1 MRSKYKW
8 IFTLLMALTMQLSF
22 AQEKTV
28 TGEVTDGGVPLPGVS
43 VLIKGTSKGTQTD
56 VNGKFTITAKSGDVL
71 LFSFI
76 GMKDSAIP
84 VGKSNNIRVPMTSE
98 AQNLK
103 DVVVEGYRSTTKSST
118 IVAQQTV
125 KAATIE
131 NRPNA
136 SFMAT
141 LQGQVAG
148 LNITSGSGQPGTKT
162 AVIIRGAGTAN
173 GNTDPLYV
181 IDGLPTNGDNFRSLN
196 PNDIESV
203 TVLKDASAIAVYGNR
218 GANGVI
224 VVKTKRGGTSG
235 EKTKF
240 RYSTSTGFTTI
251 QRAKYDFTNSKQ
263 LLTLEKNYGVGLG
276 STLTDQQI
284 SDYSVNTDWVNH
296 FFETASSVDH
306 QFSVENSGKN
316 LNSYSSLS
324 YTDQKGILSS
334 TGLQRFTLRN
344 NLTGKSND
352 GKFTYSTNLMMG
364 LSKNNEASSLGT
376 GSINQNYV
384 LGATLSAPYI
394 APSDYTGSA
403 DLVNLYYNT
412 GSLLYTPLMLMDK
425 LKTAGNSTE
434 EFRLMASTD
443 LGYKLNKDFTLRSR
457 TGMETIESRNLAYSL
472 PTSFNSILFKNPAA
486 EFGGF
491 EDNNNRREYRF
502 NNLWQLD
509 YKKSIDKHSFNGL
522 LNAEY
527 NYAQVNSNNMRQ
539 SGLDP
544 RTYVPGTGSGYLAD
558 IAAHDFYGGRIS
570 SSKLKYNLISYFGIL
585 DYDFD
590 SRFGLS
596 GTYRI
601 DGTSRFAKDLAWG
614 KFWSLGGRWNIN
626 NESFMRDQNLVQVLK
641 LRASYGL
648 TGNQRVVNGTEFSGI
663 IPPGFLDTYGNATNV
678 YNGQSGY
685 GITFGYPDLHWET
698 TKQGNIGLDFELLRN
713 KFRGTVDLYHKKTTD
728 LFFATPVSPISG
740 TTSIT
745 KNSDVFVIN
754 KGVEL
759 TLAYDLVRK
768 KDFKFTLRANGS
780 YNKNVIDG
788 IKENDG
794 KIISGGSITQ
804 NGGQIFEFYNIPYAG
819 VNPVNG
825 NLLFKAADGTL
836 TETPSVDRDRVS
848 TGKSSLPVYQGGFG
862 FDADYKGFFLTSTFT
877 YVAKVW
883 RFDYDLAGLYDPTA
897 LGQFVATADL
907 LNAWTPTNTNT
918 SVPSLTAS
926 NLGTADD
933 SDRFLRDASYIRMRH
948 LQLGYKMPK
957 KYLEKTFINDL
968 SFYVQGQNLVTF
980 TKWKGF
986 DAESNRAADQGQYPT
1001 PRIFSIGMDLKF

>member
-1 MRSKYKW
+1 
-8 IFTLLMALTMQLSF
+8 MQLSF

-28 TGEVTDGGVPLPGVS
+28 TGEVTEGGLPLPGVS
-43 VLIKGTSKGTQTD
+43 VLIKGTNKGTQTD
-56 VNGKFTITAKSGDVL
+56 VNGKFAINAKAGEVL
-71 LFSFI
+71 VFSFI
-76 GMKDSAIP
+76 GMKDSAIT

-196 PNDIESV
+196 PNDIESA

-224 VVKTKRGGTSG
+224 VVKTKRGATSG

-251 QRAKYDFTNSKQ
+251 QRAKYNFTNSQQ
-263 LLTLEKNYGVGLG
+263 LLTLEKNYGVGKG

-296 FFETASSVDH
+296 FFETASSVEH

-316 LNSYSSLS
+316 LNSYSSIS

-344 NLTGKSND
+344 NLSGKSND
-352 GKFTYSTNLMMG
+352 DKFTYSTNLMMG

-394 APSDYTGSA
+394 APSEYTGSA
-403 DLVNLYYNT
+403 DLVDLYNRT

-425 LKTAGNSTE
+425 LKTAGSSTE
-434 EFRLMASTD
+434 EFRLMASAD
-443 LGYKLNKDFTLRSR
+443 LGYKLHNDLTFRSR
-457 TGMETIESRNLAYSL
+457 TGTETIESRYLGYSL

-502 NNLWQLD
+502 NQLWQLD
-509 YKKSIDKHSFNGL
+509 YKKSIGKHSVNGL

-527 NYAQVNSNNMRQ
+527 NYAQVNSNNMSQR
-539 SGLDP
+539 GLDP

-558 IAAHDFYGGRIS
+558 IAAHDFYAARIS

-590 SRFGLS
+590 NRFGLS
-596 GTYRI
+596 GTYRL
-601 DGTSRFAKDLAWG
+601 DGSSRFAKDLAWG

-626 NESFMRDQNLVQVLK
+626 N
-641 LRASYGL
+641 
-648 TGNQRVVNGTEFSGI
+648 
-663 IPPGFLDTYGNATNV
+663 
-678 YNGQSGY
+678 
-685 GITFGYPDLHWET
+685 
-698 TKQGNIGLDFELLRN
+698 
-713 KFRGTVDLYHKKTTD
+713 
-728 LFFATPVSPISG
+728 
-740 TTSIT
+740 
-745 KNSDVFVIN
+745 
-754 KGVEL
+754 
-759 TLAYDLVRK
+759 
-768 KDFKFTLRANGS
+768 
-780 YNKNVIDG
+780 
-788 IKENDG
+788 
-794 KIISGGSITQ
+794 
-804 NGGQIFEFYNIPYAG
+804 
-819 VNPVNG
+819 
-825 NLLFKAADGTL
+825 
-836 TETPSVDRDRVS
+836 
-848 TGKSSLPVYQGGFG
+848 
-862 FDADYKGFFLTSTFT
+862 
-877 YVAKVW
+877 
-883 RFDYDLAGLYDPTA
+883 
-897 LGQFVATADL
+897 
-907 LNAWTPTNTNT
+907 
-918 SVPSLTAS
+918 
-926 NLGTADD
+926 
-933 SDRFLRDASYIRMRH
+933 
-948 LQLGYKMPK
+948 
-957 KYLEKTFINDL
+957 
-968 SFYVQGQNLVTF
+968 
-980 TKWKGF
+980 
-986 DAESNRAADQGQYPT
+986 
-1001 PRIFSIGMDLKF
+1001 